1 MSSSSKFILWT
12 LIGSLLVM
20 VALHHFKIQN
30 QQIFGA
36 AVLCHLGSIAC
47 GIFKIFCGPIR
58 VRIDD

>member
-30 QQIFGA
+30 QQI
-36 AVLCHLGSIAC
+36 SEQQ
-47 GIFKIFCGPIR
+47 FCVI
-58 VRIDD
+58 